1 MTTGT
6 LLLTRDELMDVQ
18 QRINGLMDEYL
29 RLSEQRRGS
38 DYEYQVSYAWSLLPS
53 NPAVVVG
60 EDVDAVGPQRMIA
73 TTGDHP
79 PVATRQPFGPCNWGR
94 PSAAAHLLACR
105 IAFVYKQLC
114 RLLDGSARRK
124 VTEGCY
130 R

>member
-1 MTTGT
+1 M
-6 LLLTRDELMDVQ
+6 R
-18 QRINGLMDEYL
+18 
-29 RLSEQRRGS
+29 
-38 DYEYQVSYAWSLLPS
+38 
-53 NPAVVVG
+53 
-60 EDVDAVGPQRMIA
+60 VGPQRMIA

-79 PVATRQPFGPCNWGR
+79 SRYATAPRQRGQNGTVATRQPFGPCNWGR
-94 PSAAAHLLACR
+94 PSASAHLLACR